1 MTHVD
6 LLDPEKDYLIIVPI
20 NDEGVDE
27 LYRNDIFKDDYI
39 SKNMQY
45 MVFHEDTYIY
55 MENRLFDIINV
66 EMDMLINMYEEEI
79 VDSEKLNK
87 LLSVVDMLIRNCDD
101 KKSLTFMSE
110 FRNLVQIAIDHKT
123 VVGFYF

>member
-39 SKNMQY
+39 SKNMQD
-45 MVFHEDTYIY
+45 MVFHEDMYIY

-66 EMDMLINMYEEEI
+66 EMDILINMYEEEI
-79 VDSEKLNK
+79 VDSEKL
-87 LLSVVDMLIRNCDD
+87 RNCP
-101 KKSLTFMSE
+101 
-110 FRNLVQIAIDHKT
+110 
-123 VVGFYF
+123 